1 MLYYHTGCTEGEVR
15 LVNGTNNNEGRV
27 EICQSDE
34 WGTVCD
40 QMWDISDASVVCRQ
54 LGLAST
60 GTDNNYLHRCRDDGL
75 YLFQE

>member
-1 MLYYHTGCTEGEVR
+1 MPSTLSPLGCTEGEVR
-15 LVNGTNNNEGRV
+15 LIDGTEYSEGRI

-40 QMWDISDASVVCRQ
+40 KMWDISDASVVCRQ

-60 GTDNNYLHRCRDDGL
+60 GTQHY
-75 YLFQE
+75 YE

>member
-1 MLYYHTGCTEGEVR
+1 M
-15 LVNGTNNNEGRV
+15 

-40 QMWDISDASVVCRQ
+40 QMWDITDASVVCRQ

-60 GTDNNYLHRCRDDGL
+60 GTGNNYLHRYMNDEL